1 MNSPKGKVPSSFHL
15 IKRRMEGKMKYFE
28 LKIEI
33 VVLEEMDVLTFSQ
46 EKEDIWD
53 DFNQ

>member
-1 MNSPKGKVPSSFHL
+1 
-15 IKRRMEGKMKYFE
+15 MKYLE

-33 VVLEEMDVLTFSQ
+33 VVLKENDVLTFSQ
-46 EKEDIWD
+46 EKEDIWGS

>member
-1 MNSPKGKVPSSFHL
+1 MPSLFLL
-15 IKRRMEGKMKYFE
+15 IERYMEDMKYLE

-33 VVLEEMDVLTFSQ
+33 VVLKENDVLTFSQ

>member
-1 MNSPKGKVPSSFHL
+1 
-15 IKRRMEGKMKYFE
+15 MKYLE

-33 VVLEEMDVLTFSQ
+33 VVLKENDVVTFSQ
-46 EKEDIWD
+46 EKEDIWG

>member
-1 MNSPKGKVPSSFHL
+1 
-15 IKRRMEGKMKYFE
+15 MEYLKP
-28 LKIEI
+28 KIEI
-33 VVLEEMDVLTFSQ
+33 VILEQNDVLTYSQ